1 MDGVYSTIKKLTQQG
16 FKYLTAVSLLNF
28 INDGTNQK
36 KGTYKMREP
45 YKSVTF
51 CNISQGKKEPL
62 SLYRVNKLQGRP
74 RDKDKGCQ
82 VVPISRGGSRFQQ
95 LGL

>member
-1 MDGVYSTIKKLTQQG
+1 MECILQLKNWRNKG
-16 FKYLTAVSLLNF
+16 FKSLTAVSLLNF

-36 KGTYKMREP
+36 KGTYKMCES
-45 YKSVTF
+45 YKSL

-62 SLYRVNKLQGRP
+62 SLYGVNKLQGRP

-82 VVPISRGGSRFQQ
+82 GVPI
-95 LGL
+95 